1 MFLCISD
8 HGDCI
13 DSTRRAV
20 YSPLH
25 KGQRG
30 NKSRMKGRPMANK
43 HARLGPAIFDVSVFH
58 GIAGES
64 IPYNDYV
71 GCEIYW
77 GGGGYSQRK
86 LWLQATSEGYY
97 WKGYSKQEKRKENS
111 FMTLLRIEG
120 KRI

>member
-1 MFLCISD
+1 MAREGRYVLRCITANAA
-8 HGDCI
+8 I
-13 DSTRRAV
+13 RAV
-20 YSPLH
+20 CGGAKG
-25 KGQRG
+25 KGQ
-30 NKSRMKGRPMANK
+30 PMANK

-97 WKGYSKQEKRKENS
+97 WKEYSKQEKRKENS
-111 FMTLLRIEG
+111 FMILLRTKG

>member
-1 MFLCISD
+1 
-8 HGDCI
+8 
-13 DSTRRAV
+13 
-20 YSPLH
+20 
-25 KGQRG
+25 
-30 NKSRMKGRPMANK
+30 MANK

-86 LWLQATSEGYY
+86 LCCKPQA
-97 WKGYSKQEKRKENS
+97 KGIIGKGTVNKKNEKKILS
-111 FMTLLRIEG
+111 
-120 KRI
+120 